1 MKVQKLSESFN
12 IRKID
17 SIGLTEEL
25 LLEEPSIDKSRM
37 DRAKAKQDREKQKAE
52 KKAQKALEKDFSNV
66 TKRAK
71 FYIDNNYSK
80 PYSQAEWRA
89 LIDKTE
95 KKFKDQQEE
104 IDKMPSPQEA
114 NDDSDPKN
122 QAQKKLDTAKHK
134 FDAQIYNAIV
144 VAEEGHYI
152 RRGGEYL
159 ERQLIPFSPGHN
171 DKITTGYFM
180 EPYKYKGSSGG
191 GSKTKSSGTKSSGTR
206 TRSGKMTETSFKKFQ
221 RLGKLTGM
229 QLFDAESKP
238 VELDAATLEA
248 LPTYTIQVGSVKMD
262 AASWLSDARKAGII

>member
-1 MKVQKLSESFN
+1 
-12 IRKID
+12 
-17 SIGLTEEL
+17 
-25 LLEEPSIDKSRM
+25 M
-37 DRAKAKQDREKQKAE
+37 DRAKAKQDRQKQKAE

-71 FYIDNNYSK
+71 FYIDNNYGK

-95 KKFKDQQEE
+95 KKFKEQQEE
-104 IDKMPSPQEA
+104 INKMPQDA
-114 NDDSDPKN
+114 NDDSDSRN
-122 QAQKKLDTAKHK
+122 QAQKKLDTAKNK

-171 DKITTGYFM
+171 DKITVGYFM
-180 EPYKYKGSSGG
+180 EPYKYKGNSSGS
-191 GSKTKSSGTKSSGTR
+191 SKQGNGIKSSGTR

-221 RLGKLTGM
+221 LLGKLTGM
-229 QLFDAESKP
+229 KLFDAESKP
-238 VELDAATLEA
+238 VELAAATLEA

>member
-17 SIGLTEEL
+17 STELNEEL
-25 LLEEPSIDKSRM
+25 LLEDPHIDRSRM

-52 KKAQKALEKDFSNV
+52 KKAQKALEKDFANA

-89 LIDKTE
+89 LIDKMQ
-95 KKFKDQQEE
+95 KKFDDEDDRIAQMEQPA
-104 IDKMPSPQEA
+104 DM
-114 NDDSDPKN
+114 NDASHPTNKARAKN
-122 QAQKKLDTAKHK
+122 DAARKK

-180 EPYKYKGSSGG
+180 EPYKYKGSSSGS
-191 GSKTKSSGTKSSGTR
+191 SKTKSSGTKSSGTR

-229 QLFDAESKP
+229 QLFDAENKP
-238 VELDAATLEA
+238 VELDAATLDA